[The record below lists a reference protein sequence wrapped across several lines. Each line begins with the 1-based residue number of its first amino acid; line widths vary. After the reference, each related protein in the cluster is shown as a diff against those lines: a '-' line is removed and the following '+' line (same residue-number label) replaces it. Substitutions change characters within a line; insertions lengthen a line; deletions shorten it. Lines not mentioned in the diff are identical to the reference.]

1 MFDEKII
8 NLVIRQTNY
17 DRETAIQ
24 KLNYWKG
31 DYMKAIKEY
40 LNPEFQK
47 KKGNPVIT
55 KNQQIM
61 SSIRGFMDDVYKGY
75 ELRKKQAEEYK
86 LKREIEIKKEE
97 SLKKKLEFINEVN
110 EEYGDITISE
120 VNDSS

>member
-1 MFDEKII
+1 MFEEKII

-24 KLNYWKG
+24 KLNYWNG

-47 KKGNPVIT
+47 KKGNPELT

-86 LKREIEIKKEE
+86 LKREIEIKKRE

-110 EEYGDITISE
+110 EEDGDISISE
-120 VNDSS
+120 VIDSS